1 MFIAIINGR
10 CFMKEFRSY
19 LLITLGAIFVAAGV
33 CLFFIPANLATG
45 GITGLALVIHNIF
58 PLISIGNALLVLNI
72 LLFIVG
78 FLTIGKS
85 FGFKTIYASMVLT
98 GLIYTFDLI
107 MPLNGP
113 LVDDM
118 LVNLIAGI
126 LISGFGL
133 GIVFNQ
139 NASTGGTDI
148 IAKILNKYLNFD
160 IGRSLLIADL
170 AVVTLAA
177 FSFGIE
183 LAVYALLGIIM
194 NGFIIDAAI
203 EGFNLKVNVS
213 IISTKSPQIQRY
225 IVDTLERGATI
236 YIAKGAYTMND
247 KEIITSI
254 MDRKEFVRLKM
265 YVRELDPHAFVMV
278 SNVREVL
285 GEGFYT

>member
-1 MFIAIINGR
+1 
-10 CFMKEFRSY
+10 MKQFRSY
-19 LLITLGAIFVAAGV
+19 LFITLGAFFVAMGV

-45 GITGLALVIHNIF
+45 GVTGLAIVIHNLV
-58 PLISIGNALLVLNI
+58 PVISIGNALLILNI
-72 LLFIVG
+72 TLFIIG

-85 FGFKTIYASMVLT
+85 FGIKTIYATVVLT
-98 GLIYTFDLI
+98 GIIYFFDLLI
-107 MPLNGP
+107 PIHGP
-113 LVDDM
+113 LVDDL

-160 IGRSLLIADL
+160 IGRSLLLADL
-170 AVVTLAA
+170 IVVSLAA
-177 FSFGIE
+177 YSFGIE
-183 LAVYALLGIIM
+183 LAVYALLGIVM

-203 EGFNLKVNVS
+203 EGFNLKVSVS
-213 IISTKSPQIQRY
+213 IISTKSADIQDY
-225 IVDTLERGATI
+225 IVNELERGATI
-236 YIAKGAYTMND
+236 YTAKGAYTMND

-254 MDRKEFVRLKM
+254 MDRKEFVRLKTH
-265 YVRELDPHAFVMV
+265 VKEIDSNAFVMV